1 MRAKTGKHDVEV
13 KVRKARQF
21 LAKNDKVK
29 VNVLF
34 RGRENAHHDRGR
46 ELLQQFID
54 MLEGEIVVE
63 QPPRMESGRA
73 MSTILAPVS

>member
-73 MSTILAPVS
+73 MSTILGPIS

>member
-1 MRAKTGKHDVEV
+1 V
-13 KVRKARQF
+13 KVRKAREF
-21 LAKNDKVK
+21 LAKHDKVK

-54 MLEGEIVVE
+54 LLEGEVVIE
-63 QPPRMESGRA
+63 QAPRMESGRA
-73 MSTILAPVS
+73 MSTILAPAS